1 MILSDR
7 CHRYNLYK
15 NWMGATGRHPSLASG
30 IDAGRTRHLPS
41 RLHRVKER
49 NEAIFSD
56 WSQSALFEIGRFAPS
71 LVLWLINLH
80 HTDWFNRLTRT
91 EIHTVSWSQL
101 EQLWAA
107 KIGQEWKNP
116 MSPPH
121 WTSQITTVKPV
132 FRMLSLGWISPSL
145 HDRPTDG
152 RQCYSSRILG
162 MTEFGH
168 AFCDH
173 SLNHETKIGITET
186 MNG

>member
-1 MILSDR
+1 
-7 CHRYNLYK
+7 
-15 NWMGATGRHPSLASG
+15 MGATGRHPSLASG

-41 RLHRVKER
+41 GCER
-49 NEAIFSD
+49 MQWSHFSD
-56 WSQSALFEIGRFAPS
+56 WSQSASFEIGRFAPS

-80 HTDWFNRLTRT
+80 HTDCFNRLTCT

-101 EQLWAA
+101 EQLWAV
-107 KIGQEWKNP
+107 KIGQEWKHP

-121 WTSQITTVKPV
+121 WTPQITTVKPV
-132 FRMLSLGWISPSL
+132 FRMLSLRWISLPNL
-145 HDRPTDG
+145 HDWPTDG

-168 AFCDH
+168 SFCAH

-186 MNG
+186 IMAFIMDNANKNWLTQKSIE